1 MKQRL
6 LLVAILIA
14 SCASGAMAA
23 KPKNAD
29 SIWIENKQAAFK
41 QGVVDIDM
49 SLPQLDSESGSEALM
64 RNANKAI
71 IATLTQDPPVPYS
84 APVTTLSDIRLFV
97 ATMAS
102 DLTRLGKAGSIDP
115 IPYQCFS
122 SWSAF
127 GNEVVLSIFVKRY
140 IYSGGAHGNTVATYL
155 NFNSQTG
162 EQLHLRRL
170 IKDTTKLMDLAAEYF
185 CKERRLPA
193 EAMQI
198 ATGLFC
204 ELAALPMPSQMGF
217 NAKGFVLYYNTYEIA
232 PYSMG
237 PIIITIPYKDKTL
250 AAVIGDNFSGSK
262 MVSAGM
268 HEFDSNTKRVNT
280 TVKYR

>member
-6 LLVAILIA
+6 LLVAIIIA
-14 SCASGAMAA
+14 SCATTMAA

-29 SIWIENKQAAFK
+29 SIWIENKQAAYK

-49 SLPQLDSESGSEALM
+49 SLPQLDSESGSEALV

-71 IATLTQDPPVPYS
+71 ITTLSQDPPVPYS
-84 APVTTLSDIRLFV
+84 VPVTTLSDLRLFV

-102 DLTRLGKAGSIDP
+102 ELTRLGKATTMEPTS
-115 IPYQCFS
+115 YQCFS

-127 GNEVVLSIFVKRY
+127 GNETVLSVFIKRY
-140 IYSGGAHGNTVATYL
+140 IFSGGAHGNTMATYL

-162 EQLHLRRL
+162 ERLHLRGL
-170 IKDTTKLMDLAAEYF
+170 IKDTTKLLDLAAEYF
-185 CKERRLPA
+185 CKERRLPLD
-193 EAMQI
+193 AMQI

-204 ELAALPMPSQMGF
+204 ELTALPMPSQMGF

-232 PYSMG
+232 PYVMG

-250 AAVIGDNFSGSK
+250 AAVIGENFSGSK
-262 MVSAGM
+262 MASAGM
-268 HEFDSNTKRVNT
+268 REFDSNTKRVNT